1 MLGRISSRV
10 DSRGSVL
17 PPSLNDSPLDFLELK
32 MTEFEYICLKNCK
45 GGGKIG
51 LEIQRILPK
60 QRKVLRIEL
69 LS

>member
-32 MTEFEYICLKNCK
+32 MTEFEYFCLKNCK
-45 GGGKIG
+45 GGGQDRPADTANFTQAKKG
-51 LEIQRILPK
+51 T
-60 QRKVLRIEL
+60 
-69 LS
+69 